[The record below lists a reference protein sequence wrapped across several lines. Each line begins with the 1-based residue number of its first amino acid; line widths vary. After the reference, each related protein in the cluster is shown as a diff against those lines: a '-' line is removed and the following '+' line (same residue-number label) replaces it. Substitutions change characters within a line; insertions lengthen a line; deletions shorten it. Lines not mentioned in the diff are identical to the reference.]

1 MEMSRSPSQDEA
13 AGILFVVSTG
23 PGDMGNLTPLARE
36 AMLESDIIIGNQFYL
51 DQMRPLLEG
60 KKVINSHMGKEVD
73 RAREAVLLARSS
85 KVAMVSGGDAG
96 VYGMASIVL
105 ELAQREAPGL
115 EVKIIP
121 GVTAATAAA
130 SVLGSPLSGDFLVI
144 SLSDLLT
151 PWEIIEKRLDLGFQM
166 GIPIAV
172 YNPRSHNRPGN
183 LRKALEI
190 GLRHARPDT
199 PVGIVRNA
207 YRTEGEDFTVTD
219 LGSLHEDD
227 SAVDMHSMVIIGGET
242 TRLLKEGEDVR
253 GIITPRGYHR
263 KYVY

>member
-1 MEMSRSPSQDEA
+1 MSPLPSPDEPK
-13 AGILFVVSTG
+13 GRLSVVSIG
-23 PGDMGNLTPLARE
+23 PGDLDNLTPLAHKTIE
-36 AMLESDIIIGNQFYL
+36 GSDIVIGNRFYL
-51 DQMRPLLEG
+51 DQMRPLLDG
-60 KKVINSHMGKEVD
+60 KRVIFSHMGKEVE
-73 RAREAVLLARSS
+73 RAKEAVSLARDER
-85 KVAMVSGGDAG
+85 VAMVSGGDAG

-105 ELAQREAPGL
+105 EVAQREAPGL
-115 EVKIIP
+115 DVKIVP

-151 PWEIIEKRLDLGFQM
+151 PWEVIERRLDLGFQL
-166 GIPIAV
+166 GIPIAL

-190 GLRHARPDT
+190 GLRHARPET

-207 YRTEGEDFTVTD
+207 YRGDGESHEVTD
-219 LGSLHEDD
+219 LRSLFEND
-227 SAVDMHSMVIIGGET
+227 SMVDMHSMVIIGGET
-242 TRLLKEGEDVR
+242 SALLKEGDNVR

>member
-1 MEMSRSPSQDEA
+1 METLQSRSQDEG
-13 AGILFVVSTG
+13 AGRLTVVSSG
-23 PGDMGNLTPLARE
+23 PGDLDNLTPLARRSII
-36 AMLESDIIIGNQFYL
+36 ESDVVIGNRFYL
-51 DQMRPLLEG
+51 DQLEPLLEG
-60 KKVINSHMGKEVD
+60 KRVINSSMGKEVD
-73 RAREAVLLARSS
+73 RAREAVLLARGS

-105 ELAQREAPGL
+105 ELVQREAPGL
-115 EVKIIP
+115 DVRIVP

-144 SLSDLLT
+144 SLSDQLT
-151 PWEIIEKRLDLGFQM
+151 PWEVIERRLDLGFQM
-166 GIPIAV
+166 GIPMAM
-172 YNPRSHNRPGN
+172 YNPRSRSRPGN

-207 YRTEGEDFTVTD
+207 YRAGEESITITD

-227 SAVDMHSMVIIGGET
+227 GAVDMHSMIIIGGEE
-242 TRLLKEGEDVR
+242 TRLMKEGDHVR

-263 KYVY
+263 KYIY

>member
-1 MEMSRSPSQDEA
+1 M
-13 AGILFVVSTG
+13 LYVVSTG
-23 PGDMGNLTPLARE
+23 PGDLGNLTPLARE
-36 AMLESDIIIGNQFYL
+36 AVMEADVIIGNQIYL
-51 DQMRPLLEG
+51 EQMMPLLEG
-60 KKVINSHMGKEVD
+60 KRVIRSHMGKEVD
-73 RAREAVLLARSS
+73 RAREAVQLARGSR
-85 KVAMVSGGDAG
+85 VAMISGGDAG

-105 ELAQREAPGL
+105 ELAQKEAPGL

-130 SVLGSPLSGDFLVI
+130 AILGSPLSSDFLVI

-151 PWEIIEKRLDLGFQM
+151 PWDVIERRLDLGFQM

-172 YNPRSHNRPGN
+172 YNPRSHNRSGN

-207 YRTEGEDFTVTD
+207 YRGKGEDLTITD
-219 LGSLHEDD
+219 LRSLYDDD
-227 SAVDMHSMVIIGGET
+227 SVVDMHSMVIIGGET
-242 TRLLKEGEDVR
+242 TRLLMEGEDVR
-253 GIITPRGYHR
+253 GIITPRGYHS

>member
-1 MEMSRSPSQDEA
+1 MSQSRSQDETT
-13 AGILFVVSTG
+13 GRLYVVSTG
-23 PGDMGNLTPLARE
+23 PGDLENLTPLAQR
-36 AMLESDIIIGNQFYL
+36 AIRESDVVIGNSFYL

-60 KKVINSHMGKEVD
+60 KKVVLSSMGKEVE
-73 RAREAVLLARSS
+73 RAREAVRLAKNT

-105 ELAQREAPGL
+105 ELVQKEAPNL
-115 EVKIIP
+115 DVKVIP

-130 SVLGSPLSGDFLVI
+130 SILGSPLSSDFLVI

-151 PWEIIEKRLDLGFQM
+151 PWAVIEKRLDLGFQM
-166 GIPIAV
+166 GIPMAV

-190 GLRHARPDT
+190 GLRHARRET

-207 YRTEGEDFTVTD
+207 YRGEEESFLVTD
-219 LGSLHEDD
+219 LGSLYDDD
-227 SAVDMHSMVIIGGET
+227 SVVDMHSMVIIGGEGSQVM
-242 TRLLKEGEDVR
+242 KEGENVR

>member
-1 MEMSRSPSQDEA
+1 M
-13 AGILFVVSTG
+13 LYVVSIG
-23 PGDMGNLTPLARE
+23 PGDLDNLTPLARRAIVE
-36 AMLESDIIIGNQFYL
+36 ADVVIGNKFYL
-51 DQMRPLLEG
+51 DQMTPLLEG
-60 KKVINSHMGKEVD
+60 KRVINSHMGKEVD
-73 RAREAVLLARSS
+73 RAREAVELAAGS

-115 EVKIIP
+115 KVKIIP

-130 SVLGSPLSGDFLVI
+130 SILGSPLSSDFLVM

-151 PWEIIEKRLDLGFQM
+151 PWEVIEKRLDLGFQM
-166 GIPIAV
+166 GIPMAV

-207 YRTEGEDFTVTD
+207 YRGEGESFTVTD
-219 LGSLHEDD
+219 LRSLYDDD
-227 SAVDMHSMVIIGGET
+227 SAVDMHSMVIIGGEG
-242 TRLLKEGEDVR
+242 TRLLMEGEDVR